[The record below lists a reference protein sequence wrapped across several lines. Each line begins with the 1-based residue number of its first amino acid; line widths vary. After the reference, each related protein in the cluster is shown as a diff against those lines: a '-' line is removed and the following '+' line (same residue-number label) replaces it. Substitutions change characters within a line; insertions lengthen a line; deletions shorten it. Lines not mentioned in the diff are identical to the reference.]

1 MAEAIA
7 ISLSAKLA
15 VALSRSAALGLSP
28 LFGVR
33 SEIAAAARDL
43 DLLRAFLRFVDS
55 HHGADALAAAW
66 VKQVRDAA
74 FELEDVADECCYL
87 SAHGRAWGWVN
98 VRAWFAVLRQ
108 LRKARER
115 LRQLSAAKEHYG
127 IRPAADGPA
136 PAVGAI
142 SQMLAESAHFVE
154 KEEIVGFAAHERQ
167 LREWVVEDP
176 EPRRTLVSVW
186 GMGGVGKTT
195 LVTRVLKEVATPH
208 FDCDAWV
215 AVSQRFTV
223 DDLLRK
229 IIKELHHGGG
239 DADAD
244 YRSRVEAV
252 RRHLKGRRYLVV
264 LDDVWD
270 AHLLDKLR
278 HAFLDD
284 GTGSRVV
291 ITTRSRDVANA
302 AAHGRTMMLEP
313 LPWRESW
320 TLFCNVAFKK
330 APGRSCP
337 SHLQEIA
344 ASVLERCR
352 GLPLAIVSV
361 GNILALKDT
370 TEFAWS
376 NVRDS
381 LVWDRSSSDLGIG
394 EAASILNLS
403 IDDLP
408 HHLRTCFLSCSIY
421 PEDFLIKRKILIRMW
436 VAQGFVDDRLDHRT
450 AEDVADDYLDQLVQ
464 RSLMQAVVRNEF
476 GRAKRCLVHDL
487 IRELITLRSR
497 EEQGFFRFV
506 NCRVTV
512 DSSTRIRNLALDRC
526 EAVDSRSVPKVAL
539 LRSFCAFGS
548 ELDAA
553 FLSRFRLLTVLN
565 LWFIEMNKLPDSVTN
580 LHNLRYLGIRSTLV
594 EDLPRDLG
602 KLQKLQTLDCKLS
615 MVRRLPSS
623 TTKLKSL
630 RHLILF
636 TRETA
641 DFWKAFPGTVVQLPE
656 GLENLTSLQTL
667 KYVQADTET
676 VRSLA
681 SLEKM
686 RSLDLSGLDPSL
698 TADLPSSISRMRCL
712 LRLGLEMEPD
722 AVLDLETVTPPPLK
736 LQKLALA
743 GRLAGGKLPSWTSS
757 LTSLTQLRLS
767 GCEIAEDSLLLL
779 AALPRLVN
787 LSLIAAYHGRN
798 MTFARGSFPTLQKL
812 TLQDLP
818 NLDHVVF
825 LQGCLVN
832 LHDLVLA
839 LCPELTEIPHGMENL
854 VLLQEFETFGMTTLF
869 VDKLKEQNGDAGFY
883 KPASSE
889 FLRAPRLSRYL
900 RWVGR
905 NN

>member
-28 LFGVR
+28 LLGVQ

-55 HHGADALAAAW
+55 HHGTDALAAAW

-87 SAHGRAWGWVN
+87 SGSGHGRGRARGWVN
-98 VRAWFAVLRQ
+98 VRARLALVRQ

-115 LRQLSAAKEHYG
+115 LRQLSAAKEQYG
-127 IRPAADGPA
+127 IRSAAAAGPA
-136 PAVGAI
+136 PPAAAI
-142 SQMLAESAHFVE
+142 SQVLAESAHFVE
-154 KEEIVGFAAHERQ
+154 KEEIVGFAAHEKQ
-167 LREWVVEDP
+167 LLEWVVDDP
-176 EPRRTLVSVW
+176 DPRRTLVSVW

-195 LVTRVLKEVATPH
+195 LVTRVFREAAPSH
-208 FDCDAWV
+208 FDCGAWV

-229 IIKELHHGGG
+229 IVKELQAAGGG
-239 DADAD
+239 DAGAGAG
-244 YRSRVEAV
+244 YRSLVEDV
-252 RRHLKGRRYLVV
+252 RGHLRNRRYLVV

-270 AHLLDKLR
+270 AHLLEKLR
-278 HAFLDD
+278 HAR
-284 GTGSRVV
+284 SS
-291 ITTRSRDVANA
+291 TTRPGA
-302 AAHGRTMMLEP
+302 GWTMTLEP
-313 LPWRESW
+313 LPWREAW
-320 TLFCNVAFKK
+320 TLFCNVAFKESS
-330 APGRSCP
+330 RSCP

-344 ASVLERCR
+344 ANVLERCR

-361 GNILALKDT
+361 ANLLALKDT

-381 LVWDRSSSDLGIG
+381 LVWDKSSSDLGIG
-394 EAASILNLS
+394 EAASVLNLS

-408 HHLRTCFLSCSIY
+408 HHLRKCFLSCSIY
-421 PEDFLIKRKILIRMW
+421 PEDFLIKRKILIRSW
-436 VAQGFVDDRLDHRT
+436 VAQGFVDEGLLDHRTRT

-464 RSLMQAVVRNEF
+464 RSLMQAVVRNEY
-476 GRAKRCLVHDL
+476 GRAKRCVVHDL

-497 EEQGFFRFV
+497 EEEGFFRFA
-506 NCRVTV
+506 NC
-512 DSSTRIRNLALDRC
+512 
-526 EAVDSRSVPKVAL
+526 
-539 LRSFCAFGS
+539 
-548 ELDAA
+548 
-553 FLSRFRLLTVLN
+553 
-565 LWFIEMNKLPDSVTN
+565 KLPDSVTN

-594 EDLPRDLG
+594 QELPRDMG

-615 MVRRLPSS
+615 MVQRLPGS

-636 TRETA
+636 TRHAA
-641 DFWKAFPGTVVQLPE
+641 DFWKPLPGTVVQLPQ

-667 KYVQADTET
+667 KYVQANTKT

-681 SLEKM
+681 SLDQM
-686 RSLDLSGLDPSL
+686 RSLELSGLDPSHA
-698 TADLPSSISRMRCL
+698 ADLPSSISRMRCL
-712 LRLGLEMEPD
+712 LRLGLELEPN
-722 AVLDLETVTPPPLK
+722 AVLDLESVTPPPLK

-743 GRLAGGKLPSWTSS
+743 GRLARGKLPSWTFS
-757 LTSLTQLRLS
+757 LTSLTQLRLC
-767 GCEIAEDSLLLL
+767 GCEIEEDSLVLL
-779 AALPRLVN
+779 AALPRLVD
-787 LSLIAAYHGRN
+787 LSLIAAYKGRG

-818 NLDHVVF
+818 YLNHMDF
-825 LQGCLVN
+825 QQGCLVN

-839 LCPELTEIPHGMENL
+839 LCTKLTEIPRGMENL
-854 VLLQEFETFGMTTLF
+854 ILLQNFETFGMTTVF
-869 VDKLKEQNGDAGFY
+869 VDKLKEQNGDVGYY

-889 FLRAPRLSRYL
+889 FLNAPRLSRYL

-905 NN
+905 NK